1 MRGAVAAGH
10 RLTAEAGAEVLREGG
25 NAVDACIAAAAMS
38 WVVESPLTSPGA
50 AGFLLVRASSTGMV
64 RLHDFFAAIPGDGL
78 DRPGREMEE
87 VDVEFDRDASQIF
100 RIGAASCAVPGAI
113 AGLEAAHRAY
123 ARLPWRRLLE
133 PAIAAARQ
141 GFELNRTQA
150 YLHAILD
157 LILRHTE
164 TGREIYGAGG
174 SRLVHGDRLVMPDL
188 ADSLEQLAEGGAAVF
203 YGGEL
208 GQRVCEHV
216 LAEGGSLTE
225 RDLARYRVISRRPIR
240 VRFDGHEFVSNPPP
254 SSGGVL
260 IGYGLLLLSRLGSG
274 GPAGSAEAIARLAE
288 VMREQTRARGGSFGS
303 DLYRG
308 GLPNRLFAEVDEGV
322 ERISAREAGRSEV
335 VGAPGTTHI
344 SVVDA
349 AGNAAS
355 LTASS
360 GSGSGVIVPG
370 TGIHLNNML
379 GEYDLNP
386 VSRRNRRA
394 AVGRRLTSMMA
405 PSLVLDN
412 GRPRLVVGSAGSVRL
427 RGAILQI
434 VLNVAKHGM
443 DVGAAIA
450 HPRIHLE
457 EPHVHCEGGSDAAEL
472 DRLESWGYELVRWR
486 RRNLYFGGAAAV
498 EMRED
503 GSLAAAGDPRRSGH
517 GVVV

>member
-1 MRGAVAAGH
+1 MAAGH
-10 RLTAEAGAEVLREGG
+10 TLTAEAGAEVLREGG

-38 WVVESPLTSPGA
+38 WVVESPLTGPGA
-50 AGFLLVRASSTGMV
+50 AGFLLVRASSTGVV

-78 DRPGREMEE
+78 DRPVGEMEE

-113 AGLEAAHRAY
+113 AGLETAHRAY

-133 PAIAAARQ
+133 PAIAAARG

-164 TGREIYGAGG
+164 TGREIYGPAG
-174 SRLVHGDRLVMPDL
+174 SRLVHRDRLVMSDL
-188 ADSLEQLAEGGAAVF
+188 ANSLEQLADEGAAAF

-208 GQRVCEHV
+208 GRRVSEYV

-240 VRFDGHEFVSNPPP
+240 VPFDDHEFVSNPPP

-260 IGYGLLLLSRLGSG
+260 IGYGLLLLSRLGTG
-274 GPAGSAEAIARLAE
+274 GQAGSAEAIARLAE
-288 VMREQTRARGGSFGS
+288 VMREQTRARGGSFAS

-308 GLPNRLFAEVDEGV
+308 GLPNRLFAEVDGGV
-322 ERISAREAGRSEV
+322 MRIHAREAGRPET

-355 LTASS
+355 MTASS

-386 VSRRNRRA
+386 VVRRNRRA

-405 PSLVLDN
+405 PSLVLDG

-434 VLNVAKHGM
+434 VVNVAKHGM
-443 DVGAAIA
+443 DVGSAIA
-450 HPRIHLE
+450 RPRVHLE
-457 EPHVHCEGGSDAAEL
+457 EPYIHCEGGCDAAEL
-472 DRLESWGYELVRWR
+472 DRLEAWGYELVRWR

-498 EMRED
+498 ELRDD
-503 GSLAAAGDPRRSGH
+503 GSLDAAGDPRRDGH

>member
-10 RLTAEAGAEVLREGG
+10 TLTAEAGAEVLREGG

-38 WVVESPLTSPGA
+38 WVVESPLTGPGA
-50 AGFLLVRASSTGMV
+50 AGFLLVRASSTGVV

-78 DRPGREMEE
+78 DRPVGEMEE

-113 AGLEAAHRAY
+113 AGLETAHRAY

-133 PAIAAARQ
+133 PAIAAARG

-164 TGREIYGAGG
+164 TGREIYGPAG
-174 SRLVHGDRLVMPDL
+174 SRLVHRDRLVISDL
-188 ADSLEQLAEGGAAVF
+188 ADSLEQLAGEGPAAF
-203 YGGEL
+203 YGGGL
-208 GQRVCEHV
+208 GRRVSEYV

-240 VRFDGHEFVSNPPP
+240 VPFDDHEFVSNPPP
-254 SSGGVL
+254 SSGGVV
-260 IGYGLLLLSRLGSG
+260 IGYGLLLLSRLGTG
-274 GPAGSAEAIARLAE
+274 GQAGSAEALARLAE
-288 VMREQTRARGGSFGS
+288 VMREQTRARGGSFAS

-308 GLPNRLFAEVDEGV
+308 GLPNRLFAEVDGGV
-322 ERISAREAGRSEV
+322 MRIHAREAGRPET

-386 VSRRNRRA
+386 VGRRRGA
-394 AVGRRLTSMMA
+394 IVGRRLTSMMA
-405 PSLVLDN
+405 PSLVLDG

-434 VLNVAKHGM
+434 VLNVAMHGM
-443 DVGAAIA
+443 DVGAAID
-450 HPRIHLE
+450 HPRVHLE
-457 EPHVHCEGGSDAAEL
+457 EPNVHCEGGSDPAEL
-472 DRLESWGYELVRWR
+472 DRLERWGYELVRWR

-498 EMRED
+498 ELRED
-503 GSLAAAGDPRRSGH
+503 GSIAAAGDPRRDGH